1 MGTIDSISAPIQ
13 PADRFMSRALWWL
26 SLVVAPAV
34 LIALELFH
42 PANFTKDPGMYAYLS
57 QPEQHSS
64 DHYALGYFGPDWWF
78 VLHMI
83 QTPMVCLVAIGL
95 WRLLA
100 PVGAADGPLA
110 MAAAWLARVS
120 VFAFLVFYT
129 ILDAIG
135 GIGLGRSIVVLK
147 GWIADGTL
155 KKEQADGA
163 IALLNRMWVD
173 DKVGGVG
180 SLISHGGSYAVL
192 AATVLIVVALFP
204 ARRIHWLPA
213 ILLVA
218 FGYQLQESHAA
229 PHGPIAF
236 ALLIA
241 AALVMAWQGRKQPV

>member
-1 MGTIDSISAPIQ
+1 MGTIDSISAPIE
-13 PADRFMSRALWWL
+13 PADRFMARALWWL

-42 PANFTKDPGMYAYLS
+42 PANFTKDPGMYDYLS
-57 QPEQHSS
+57 HPEHYSP
-64 DHYALGYFGPDWWF
+64 DHYALDYFGPDWWF
-78 VLHMI
+78 ALHMI

-100 PVGAADGPLA
+100 PVGVADGPLA

-129 ILDAIG
+129 VLDAIG
-135 GIGLGRSIVVLK
+135 GIGLGRSIVVLQGMK
-147 GWIADGTL
+147 LTT
-155 KKEQADGA
+155 EQTEGA
-163 IALLNRMWVD
+163 VALLNKMWVD
-173 DKVGGVG
+173 PKVGGVG
-180 SLISHGGSYAVL
+180 SFISLGGSYAILV
-192 AATVLIVVALFP
+192 ATVLIVAALLP

-213 ILLVA
+213 LLLIA

-236 ALLIA
+236 ALLIV
-241 AALVMAWQGRKQPV
+241 AALVMAWQGRKQPT